1 MSAGASARLFNAE
14 AQRRGDAEI
23 FVPAASAVLPSSSF
37 LLPPSSFLRRTL
49 AVLLLIAVSRAT
61 AAPEPTAVT
70 FLQGYDPDLPESPVT
85 RQILALARAE
95 PRLNPQKWGGLTL
108 PGAGGRAPFML
119 SLAGGTAPDIYFC
132 WFHIIRH
139 DIEQGFCHPLNEW
152 LGEDTDGDGQLSD
165 AEARWPGWRQVPP
178 LWRQVATRDGKVYGL
193 PMAGIWYYGIVYR
206 KDLVRQAGVDPEYI
220 PATWDEFFRW
230 CQRLTFPGKQVAGAK
245 VQRGQR
251 AFGLE
256 NRPWSWLPWM
266 QAAGGSPIVSVRVS
280 PTTGRSTRFAME
292 ETRFLAPDTGEDLS
306 EAEAVWQANFD
317 SPEAIAAAAFTHRLA
332 WAPWLRDPQSGEP
345 VDLTPAD
352 LAAGRVTLASGREI
366 AFAESDVIRGV
377 ARALP
382 RLTQDLP
389 QLFAQGEVVALFSGA
404 ELVEQLTRDLNLP
417 PDMVGIMP
425 FPAARPDL
433 KPVFQAHKHFYSMT
447 ESVGRRPK
455 AERDLVWRCIEQLA
469 SEAVN
474 DETVKQKV
482 LEGHARW
489 CTPADLE
496 RLGFTE
502 YLDEVPP
509 GIRRNY
515 ERIAGGE
522 ILARTEPFAGFWQAV
537 SDLIDRRLLGVLLA
551 DTGERFDYAAA
562 LRHINDDA
570 NRGLMFRA
578 PEAVLA
584 RQRPLARV
592 LFGIAA
598 ITAIVCCGLAFRRK
612 PGAATA
618 TPPLHVQ
625 RLDERTLVPPP
636 QKNHPVSASLR
647 LRVSALKSLLL
658 PPSSLLPSPS
668 SLSPWLMLAPAL
680 LSIAVWSY
688 YPLIRGAVMAFQE
701 YRIVGET
708 AWAGLDNFILVA
720 TDKGF
725 WAAWARTFHYVGLT
739 LLLGFLAPVLLAL
752 MLAEIPRG
760 KIFFRTLYFLPHLT
774 SALVIALLWKLMYDP
789 TENGM
794 LNQLLGFFGVAR
806 QTWLQDP
813 SLAMLCCI
821 LPGVWAGAGMASLIY
836 VAALQALPPDY
847 YEAAAIDGAGILS
860 RFRHITY
867 PQLLPLMVINFVGAF
882 IAAFQG
888 MGSIFLLTFGGPGDA
903 TNVLSLAIWKEAY
916 NNLRFS
922 TATTMAWFLGVA
934 LIGFTYLQIRILRK
948 VEFRRAGTN

>member
-1 MSAGASARLFNAE
+1 
-14 AQRRGDAEI
+14 
-23 FVPAASAVLPSSSF
+23 
-37 LLPPSSFLRRTL
+37 
-49 AVLLLIAVSRAT
+49 
-61 AAPEPTAVT
+61 
-70 FLQGYDPDLPESPVT
+70 
-85 RQILALARAE
+85 
-95 PRLNPQKWGGLTL
+95 
-108 PGAGGRAPFML
+108 
-119 SLAGGTAPDIYFC
+119 
-132 WFHIIRH
+132 
-139 DIEQGFCHPLNEW
+139 
-152 LGEDTDGDGQLSD
+152 
-165 AEARWPGWRQVPP
+165 
-178 LWRQVATRDGKVYGL
+178 
-193 PMAGIWYYGIVYR
+193 
-206 KDLVRQAGVDPEYI
+206 
-220 PATWDEFFRW
+220 
-230 CQRLTFPGKQVAGAK
+230 
-245 VQRGQR
+245 RGQR
-251 AFGLE
+251 AFGAE
-256 NRPWSWLPWM
+256 NRPWGWLPWM
-266 QAAGGSPIVSVRVS
+266 QAAGGSPVVNVRVS
-280 PTTGRSTRFAME
+280 PTTGKRYRFAME

-306 EAEAVWQANFD
+306 KAAGTWQANFD
-317 SPEAIAAAAFTHRLA
+317 SEEAIGAAGFFHRLA
-332 WAPWLRDPQSGEP
+332 WSPWIRDPQTQAP

-352 LAAGRVTLASGREI
+352 LAAGRVTLPDGRAV
-366 AFAESDVIRGV
+366 AFKEADVIKGV
-377 ARALP
+377 VRALP

-425 FPAARPDL
+425 FPAARPGM

-447 ESVGRRPK
+447 EGVARRPK
-455 AERDLVWRCIEQLA
+455 AERDLVWACVEQLA

-474 DETVKQKV
+474 DEAVKQKV

-489 CTPADLE
+489 CTPSDLT

-502 YLDEVPP
+502 YLEEVPA
-509 GIRRNY
+509 GIRKNY
-515 ERIAGGE
+515 ARIGSGE
-522 ILARTEPFAGFWQAV
+522 ILARTEPYAGFWQAV
-537 SDLIDRRLLGVLLA
+537 SDLIDRRLLGMLLA

-562 LRHINDDA
+562 LRGINDDA

-578 PEAVLA
+578 SKEVLD
-584 RQRPLARV
+584 RQRPTARV
-592 LFGIAA
+592 IFGVALMA
-598 ITAIVCCGLAFRRK
+598 VLVCLWLTCRPALS
-612 PGAATA
+612 
-618 TPPLHVQ
+618 
-625 RLDERTLVPPP
+625 
-636 QKNHPVSASLR
+636 N
-647 LRVSALKSLLL
+647 SALR
-658 PPSSLLPSPS
+658 PSSPS
-668 SLSPWLMLAPAL
+668 SAKRPRHAAAWLMLAPAL
-680 LSIAVWSY
+680 ASIAVWSY

-701 YRIVGET
+701 YKIVGQTE
-708 AWAGLDNFILVA
+708 WAGLDNFILVA
-720 TDKGF
+720 TDAGF
-725 WAAWARTFHYVGLT
+725 WAAWGRTLEYVSLT
-739 LLLGFLAPVLLAL
+739 LLLGFLTPVLLAL

-794 LNQLLGFFGVAR
+794 LNQMLGFFGMSR

-813 SLAMLCCI
+813 SLAMVCCI

-903 TNVLSLAIWKEAY
+903 TNVLSLAVWKEAY

-948 VEFRRAGTN
+948 VEFRRASTN

>member
-1 MSAGASARLFNAE
+1 MF
-14 AQRRGDAEI
+14 RGMD
-23 FVPAASAVLPSSSF
+23 LKW
-37 LLPPSSFLRRTL
+37 LLS
-49 AVLLLIAVSRAT
+49 LLLLRCAGVFASGA
-61 AAPEPTAVT
+61 EPVTVT
-70 FLQGYDPDLPESPVT
+70 FLQGYDPDRPEGPVT
-85 RQILALARAE
+85 RQILKLAQQE
-95 PRLNPQKWGGLTL
+95 PRLNPQKWGGLSL

-139 DIEQGFCHPLNEW
+139 DIEQGFCYPLNEW
-152 LGEDTDGDGQLSD
+152 IGEDADGDGQISD
-165 AEARWPGWRQVPP
+165 AEARWPGWKNVPP
-178 LWRQVATRDGKVYGL
+178 LWRHVATRNGKVYGV

-220 PATWDEFFRW
+220 PATWDDFYRW

-251 AFGLE
+251 AFGAE
-256 NRPWSWLPWM
+256 NRPWGWLPWM
-266 QAAGGSPIVSVRVS
+266 QAAGGSPIVNVRVS
-280 PTTGRSTRFAME
+280 PQTGKRYRFAME
-292 ETRFLAPDTGEDLS
+292 ETRFVAPDTGEDLS
-306 EAEAVWQANFD
+306 KVAGEWQANFD
-317 SPEAIAAAAFTHRLA
+317 SPEACDAAAFFHRLT
-332 WAPWLRDPQSGEP
+332 WSPWIRDPQTGEP
-345 VDLTPAD
+345 VDLTPEAF
-352 LAAGRVTLASGREI
+352 AAGRVTLADGRVV
-366 AFAESDVIRGV
+366 AFQASDVIKGV
-377 ARALP
+377 VRALP

-425 FPAARPDL
+425 FPAAKPGM

-447 ESVGRRPK
+447 EGVARRPQ
-455 AERDLVWRCIEQLA
+455 AERDLVWACVDQLA

-489 CTPADLE
+489 CTPSELT

-502 YLDEVPP
+502 YLAEVPP
-509 GIRRNY
+509 GIRKNY
-515 ERIAGGE
+515 ERIESNE
-522 ILARTEPFAGFWQAV
+522 ILARTEPYAGFWQAV
-537 SDLIDRRLLGVLLA
+537 SDLIDRRLLGLLLA
-551 DTGERFDYAAA
+551 DTGEHFDYAAA
-562 LRHINDDA
+562 LRSINEDA
-570 NRGLMFRA
+570 NRGLMFKA
-578 PEAVLA
+578 SEAVLA
-584 RQRPLARV
+584 RQRPVARV
-592 LFGIAA
+592 IFGVVVMVALVCLWLFSRQDAKTPREAA
-598 ITAIVCCGLAFRRK
+598 IGHEGE
-612 PGAATA
+612 P
-618 TPPLHVQ
+618 
-625 RLDERTLVPPP
+625 RTLNPE
-636 QKNHPVSASLR
+636 
-647 LRVSALKSLLL
+647 
-658 PPSSLLPSPS
+658 SSGRRICHGWT
-668 SLSPWLMLAPAL
+668 PWLMLAPAL
-680 LSIAVWSY
+680 ASIAVWSY

-701 YRIVGET
+701 YKIVGET
-708 AWAGLDNFILVA
+708 QWAGLDNFILVA
-720 TDKGF
+720 TDVGF
-725 WAAWARTFHYVGLT
+725 WAAWGRTLEYVGLT
-739 LLLGFLAPVLLAL
+739 LVLGFLAPVLLAL

-794 LNQLLGFFGVAR
+794 LNQLLGFFGASR

-813 SLAMLCCI
+813 ALAMVCCI

-903 TNVLSLAIWKEAY
+903 TNVLSLAVWKEAY

-934 LIGFTYLQIRILRK
+934 LIAFTYLQIRILRK
-948 VEFRRAGTN
+948 VEFRRASTN

>member
-1 MSAGASARLFNAE
+1 MFRAMGLKRSLSIAFLMFGLAGGAAAE
-14 AQRRGDAEI
+14 
-23 FVPAASAVLPSSSF
+23 
-37 LLPPSSFLRRTL
+37 
-49 AVLLLIAVSRAT
+49 
-61 AAPEPTAVT
+61 EPVT
-70 FLQGYDPDLPESPVT
+70 VNFLQGYDPDIPESPIT
-85 RQILALARAE
+85 QQILKLAQRE
-95 PRLNPQKWGGLTL
+95 PRLNPQKWGGLSL

-119 SLAGGTAPDIYFC
+119 SMAGGTAPDIYFC

-139 DIEQGFCHPLNEW
+139 DIEQGFCYPLNEW
-152 LGEDTDGDGQLSD
+152 IGEDTDGDGQISD
-165 AEARWPGWRQVPP
+165 AEARWPGWKNVPV
-178 LWRQVATRDGKVYGL
+178 LWRLVATKNGKVYGV

-206 KDLVRQAGVDPEYI
+206 KDLVRQAGIDPEYI
-220 PATWDEFFRW
+220 PATWDEFYRW

-251 AFGLE
+251 AFGAE
-256 NRPWSWLPWM
+256 NRPWGWLPWM
-266 QAAGGSPIVSVRVS
+266 QAAGGSPVVNVRVS
-280 PTTGRSTRFAME
+280 PTTGKSYRFAME

-306 EAEAVWQANFD
+306 KVEGVWQANFD
-317 SPEAIAAAAFTHRLA
+317 SDEAIAAAGFFHRLT
-332 WAPWLRDPQSGEP
+332 WSPWLRDPQTQEP
-345 VDLTPAD
+345 VDLAPENLKAGKVALPD
-352 LAAGRVTLASGREI
+352 GRVI
-366 AFAESDVIRGV
+366 AFKESDVIKGV
-377 ARALP
+377 VRALP

-425 FPAARPDL
+425 FPSAKPGM

-447 ESVGRRPK
+447 EGVARRPK
-455 AERDLVWRCIEQLA
+455 DERDLVWKCVEQLA
-469 SEAVN
+469 SEDVN

-482 LEGHARW
+482 LEGHAQW
-489 CTPADLE
+489 CTPSELK

-502 YLDEVPP
+502 YLEEVPP
-509 GIRRNY
+509 GIRKNY
-515 ERIAGGE
+515 ERIESGG
-522 ILARTEPFAGFWQAV
+522 ILARTEPYAGFWQAV
-537 SDLIDRRLLGVLLA
+537 SDLIDRRLLGLLLA

-562 LRHINDDA
+562 LRSINDDA

-578 PEAVLA
+578 SEKVLA
-584 RQRPLARV
+584 RQRPTARV
-592 LFGIAA
+592 IFGVVVM
-598 ITAIVCCGLAFRRK
+598 TGLVCLW
-612 PGAATA
+612 
-618 TPPLHVQ
+618 L
-625 RLDERTLVPPP
+625 
-636 QKNHPVSASLR
+636 LR
-647 LRVSALKSLLL
+647 SRGSRESLKSVPCEGPSGLQGL
-658 PPSSLLPSPS
+658 PRPEVKKTQIRH
-668 SLSPWLMLAPAL
+668 SLSPWLMLAPAVI
-680 LSIAVWSY
+680 SIAVWSY
-688 YPLIRGAVMAFQE
+688 YPLFRGAVMAFQD
-701 YRIVGET
+701 YKIVGATEWT
-708 AWAGLDNFILVA
+708 GLDNFILVA
-720 TDKGF
+720 TDAGF
-725 WAAWARTFHYVGLT
+725 WAAWGRTLEYVGLT
-739 LLLGFLAPVLLAL
+739 LLLGFLTPVLLAL

-794 LNQLLGFFGVAR
+794 LNQLLGFFGMSR

-813 SLAMLCCI
+813 ALAMVCCI
-821 LPGVWAGAGMASLIY
+821 LPGVWASAGMASLIY

-888 MGSIFLLTFGGPGDA
+888 MGSIFLLTFGGPGDT

-948 VEFRRAGTN
+948 VEFRRANTN